1 MAVPRLQTATAKDAE
16 RIRLLLEGSD
26 LPTSDLS
33 ASKPEFIVAYE
44 HAELI
49 GAGALQRFAAVAL
62 LRSVAVAPHRRASG
76 LGRLIVQELERRARA
91 ADVTQLVLLTQTA
104 QRFFERQGYR
114 AIERHSVPQA
124 VQASE
129 EFRSLC
135 PTSATCMAKT
145 LIRP

>member
-1 MAVPRLQTATAKDAE
+1 MVPRLQTTELEEDADAL
-16 RIRLLLEGSD
+16 RVLCGGGLQPGD
-26 LPTSDLS
+26 LT

-91 ADVTQLVLLTQTA
+91 ADVTQLVLLTQA
-104 QRFFERQGYR
+104 ARRFFERQGYR
-114 AIERHSVPQA
+114 AIERQSVPQA